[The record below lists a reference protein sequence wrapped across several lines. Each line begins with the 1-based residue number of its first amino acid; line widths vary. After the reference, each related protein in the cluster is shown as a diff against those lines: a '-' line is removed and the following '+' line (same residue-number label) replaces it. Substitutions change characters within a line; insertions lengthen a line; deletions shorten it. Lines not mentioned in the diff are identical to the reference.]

1 MNTLE
6 KGIIT
11 FAYGKPKFIDM
22 AKTLARSLRLHSPNL
37 PCAIVTDCQ
46 DDPELNELFDYLIPF
61 QPGYGGNM
69 KQKLYLDVYSP
80 FQKSLYI
87 DSDSIIVRDI
97 NFIFDTFQD
106 RSFSLP
112 GSRYLT
118 FGEQDP
124 YMKDLDF
131 ILNHFGLTKLPKF
144 NGGLYYFDKSE
155 TTQSIFETARNILAN
170 WEELGFNV
178 WRGDGP
184 CDEPIVAIAMT
195 LHNQTMFSD
204 SGSMM
209 RTPLGI
215 RGSLDV
221 DVINSKCTFQKN
233 GQIVS
238 PAIVHFA
245 GDWLKHPVYAREA
258 LKLQNLSQNPTGKV
272 NLPLF
277 KVFQLKLNYQ
287 LNSVTYMIQQT
298 KNYIK
303 AIGRNVLKNTFRRL
317 A

>member
-11 FAYGKPKFIDM
+11 FAYGKPKFINM
-22 AKTLARSLRLHSPNL
+22 AKTLARSLRLHSPTI

-46 DDPELNELFDYLIPF
+46 EDPELEKLFDHLIPF
-61 QPGYGGNM
+61 QPEYGGNM
-69 KQKLYLDVYSP
+69 KQKLYLDIYSP
-80 FQKSLYI
+80 FQKTLYV
-87 DSDSIIVRDI
+87 DSDSIVVRDI
-97 NFIFDTFQD
+97 NFIFEAFQD

-112 GSRYLT
+112 GERYLT

-124 YMKDLDF
+124 YIKDLDF

-155 TTQSIFETARNILAN
+155 TAQSMFDTTRSILAN
-170 WEELGFNV
+170 WEKLGFNV

-209 RTPLGI
+209 RTPVGI

-221 DVINSKCTFQKN
+221 DVINSKCTFQKYEK
-233 GQIVS
+233 IVS

-245 GDWLKHPVYAREA
+245 GDWLQHPVYAREA
-258 LKLQNLSQNPTGKV
+258 LKLQSLGQNPTEKS
-272 NLPLF
+272 NFPLLKEIHSKF
-277 KVFQLKLNYQ
+277 KYRLD
-287 LNSVTYMIQQT
+287 SVIYMIQ
-298 KNYIK
+298 KIK
-303 AIGRNVLKNTFRRL
+303 HHIKSIARIVLKSHS
-317 A
+317 AG